1 VNTVIY
7 IHISPVTFLFYLNRI
22 LTMGRYN
29 GTPRVDM
36 AVINRTDLGT
46 SNSLDDIFAWVG
58 PTQMGEPN
66 KPTLVQSELEF
77 TQKFGGDLASS
88 NFPKLCKRAL
98 KGGAKLLVSR
108 VVHSDANGDYTGSKA
123 ESGNFEAKSL
133 GTWGNS
139 LVVKTSLD
147 ARGNVVLSVLL
158 GGSTVESYTISGT
171 PTASEV
177 EVANAFLRYVSIKPS
192 GVGQAIASGQTIIL
206 ASGTDTG
213 TIVASDYLG
222 VQEDKTGLFAFDEVQ
237 GIKFL
242 SCPDIALNEVDRA
255 IVDYCEM
262 RNIIALL
269 RTPLGITG
277 DLAVKYRSCQAPY
290 SGQPIDSYQAFM
302 FTGGV
307 KTVDSNGLIVE
318 LSELADVAIAIGKKN
333 KFGKVWNAFSVQPYS
348 LIEEAVGV
356 VYNLD
361 IPSRQSESDL
371 VYDAGLN
378 AVIQDD
384 SKAIML
390 WGDFTM
396 QSAFSALSFTGNV
409 ELLQDIFANTKPV
422 FRKYIGKLNDIPTWR
437 NLHQAIRV
445 IMDRYKTEGGIY
457 DYKYFGD
464 QDVDKIEFIK
474 VNKIEDV
481 NVGIYKVVLEIQ
493 FKATMRYIRV
503 ELIASMQGIRFTILN

>member
-1 VNTVIY
+1 
-7 IHISPVTFLFYLNRI
+7 
-22 LTMGRYN
+22 MGRYN
-29 GTPRVDM
+29 GTPRVDV

-98 KGGAKLLVSR
+98 KGGAKLLISR
-108 VVHSDANGDYTGSKA
+108 VVHVDANGDYTGTKA

-133 GTWGNS
+133 GSWGNS

-147 ARGNVVLSVLL
+147 ARGNVVLSVVL
-158 GGSTVESYTISGT
+158 GGSTVETYTISGT

-177 EVANAFLRYVSIKPS
+177 ELANAFLRYVSIKPS
-192 GVGQAIASGQTIIL
+192 GVGQTIASGQTLVL

-213 TIVASDYLG
+213 TITASDYVG
-222 VQEDKTGLFAFDEVQ
+222 SQDEKTGIYAFDNEQ

-242 SCPDIALNEVDRA
+242 SCPDVALNEVDRA
-255 IVDYCEM
+255 IVDYSEM

-277 DLAVKYRSCQAPY
+277 DLAVKYRNCEAPY
-290 SGQPIDSYQAFM
+290 SGLPIDSYQAFM
-302 FTGGV
+302 LTGGV
-307 KTVDSNGLIVE
+307 KTVDLMGIIVE

-333 KFGKVWNAFSVQPYS
+333 KFGKVWNAFSMQPYN
-348 LIEEAVGV
+348 LVEEAVGV

-361 IPSRQSESDL
+361 IPSRQSESDA
-371 VYDAGLN
+371 VYNAGLN
-378 AVIQDD
+378 AIIQDD
-384 SKAIML
+384 TKAIML
-390 WGDFTM
+390 WGDFTL
-396 QSAFSALSFTGNV
+396 QQDFSALSFTGNV
-409 ELLQDIFANTKPV
+409 ELLQDIFANTKPIY
-422 FRKYIGKLNDIPTWR
+422 RKYIGKLNDIPTWR

-474 VNKIEDV
+474 INNIADV
-481 NVGIYKVVLEIQ
+481 NIGIYKVVLEIQ
-493 FKATMRYIRV
+493 FKATLRYIRV
-503 ELIASMQGIRFTILN
+503 EMIASMQGIRFTILN